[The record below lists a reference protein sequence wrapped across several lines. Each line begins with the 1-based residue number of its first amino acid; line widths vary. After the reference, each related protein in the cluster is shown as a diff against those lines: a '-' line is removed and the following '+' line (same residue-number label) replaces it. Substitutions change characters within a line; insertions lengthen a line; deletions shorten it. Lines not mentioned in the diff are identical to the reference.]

1 LQPPYPT
8 LPFGLDKKF
17 RIPPNP
23 LGLGLREE
31 GLHGQPKGWQHK
43 PSRHWAN
50 PSRFFQGD
58 LMKNQSGSIASVD
71 RNMLPRSA
79 DSCTTSCPKARPVAK
94 LMSRLGETPNSICV
108 QGEKSIWISGSLSG
122 SQQHG
127 RSTRYS
133 PLIRT
138 RRLRVIDGHQRVGN
152 SDRWVDALP
161 QSPLDPQC
169 DVRRKASN
177 AVEHQRPIAPVLWH
191 GFQLRG
197 VQLFTSTRSFAPL
210 ASPPEALPEA

>member
-1 LQPPYPT
+1 MQGRNTRVHTAT
-8 LPFGLDKKF
+8 LPKLGSTDALAFDTATTVRKPMASGVVLSF
-17 RIPPNP
+17 RYCR
-23 LGLGLREE
+23 LGLKTDGQQHRAIHCGKVLDVNRESKDRSV
-31 GLHGQPKGWQHK
+31 L
-43 PSRHWAN
+43 SA
-50 PSRFFQGD
+50 
-58 LMKNQSGSIASVD
+58 SGEALSPI
-71 RNMLPRSA
+71 R
-79 DSCTTSCPKARPVAK
+79 
-94 LMSRLGETPNSICV
+94 V

-169 DVRRKASN
+169 DVRRRASN

-197 VQLFTSTRSFAPL
+197 VQLFTNTRSFAPL

>member
-1 LQPPYPT
+1 M
-8 LPFGLDKKF
+8 
-17 RIPPNP
+17 RC
-23 LGLGLREE
+23 
-31 GLHGQPKGWQHK
+31 QPKGQQAQAFPAPASPRASKHRLFSHCQPKGQQHK
-43 PSRHWAN
+43 PSRLVKLN
-50 PSRFFQGD
+50 CKP
-58 LMKNQSGSIASVD
+58 KSI
-71 RNMLPRSA
+71 R
-79 DSCTTSCPKARPVAK
+79 
-94 LMSRLGETPNSICV
+94 V

-169 DVRRKASN
+169 DVRRRASN

-197 VQLFTSTRSFAPL
+197 VQLFTNARSFAPL
-210 ASPPEALPEA
+210 ASPPEALPEARIRRSSRTTLNYRHDSASLGG